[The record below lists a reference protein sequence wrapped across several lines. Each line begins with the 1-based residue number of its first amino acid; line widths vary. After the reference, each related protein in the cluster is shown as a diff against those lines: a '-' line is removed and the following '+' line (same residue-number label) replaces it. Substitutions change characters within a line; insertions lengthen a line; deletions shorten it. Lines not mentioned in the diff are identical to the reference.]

1 MKPVGYFNTPRS
13 LFNHP
18 MFEEEPMTQREALMW
33 LIASAAYEP
42 TRVRV
47 KNGRSWEGI
56 TLQRGQLSFSRSFL
70 TTNWK
75 WSSEQ
80 KVRTFLER
88 LQREGF
94 IEIQA
99 NQQTEGQRNKF
110 PPIITICNYNIY
122 PFVRPIEEPRKD
134 PQLTSNQPAT
144 NQQTNR
150 QSGHRAPVQAIE
162 NKDVLKLPTP
172 KLTIKEPANW
182 PQEEELKESKSAP
195 EGFEDWYAVYP
206 RKKSRAD
213 AERAFS
219 KIFPSLVALPALM
232 EKTRSFAASWEGKPE
247 AERKYIPYPASWLN
261 AGSYDDE
268 PEGTK
273 PAPVVRDPR
282 TYTDADWQKRLD
294 HLRDCDT
301 WVEDRWGPR
310 PGEPGCLVPSHL
322 LLATVSK
329 GAA

>member
-33 LIASAAYEP
+33 LIASAAYET

-47 KNGRSWEGI
+47 NNGRSLEII

-70 TTNWK
+70 MSNWK
-75 WSSEQ
+75 WTSEK

-94 IEIQA
+94 IHMQGGH
-99 NQQTEGQRNKF
+99 QTDGQRNKF
-110 PPIITICNYNIY
+110 PPIITICNYNVY
-122 PFVRPIEEPRKD
+122 PFVRPVEGVANEARG
-134 PQLTSNQPAT
+134 Q
-144 NQQTNR
+144 
-150 QSGHRAPVQAIE
+150 GHQWAVKRAIKVAIKRPCKYIE
-162 NKDVLKLPTP
+162 NKEVLKLPAP
-172 KLTIKEPANW
+172 KRAIKEQSNGP
-182 PQEEELKESKSAP
+182 EEEEVKKERKSAP
-195 EGFEDWYAVYP
+195 EGFEDWYAIYP

-213 AERAFS
+213 AERAFT
-219 KIFPSLVALPALM
+219 KIVPSLIALPALM
-232 EKTRSFAASWEGKPE
+232 EKTKAFAASWESKPE
-247 AERKYIPYPASWLN
+247 AERKFIPYPASWLN

-268 PEGTK
+268 PEGGAK

-282 TYTDADWQKRLD
+282 SYTDADWQKRLD
-294 HLRDCDT
+294 HLRDCET
-301 WVEDRWGPR
+301 WFEDRWGPK

-322 LLATVSK
+322 LIAPVSR